1 MKLSIL
7 SLVLTSI
14 LLVVSCNT
22 TQESPTPKPSY
33 SDELAPCV
41 DPALNMDLGESAT
54 PKKHEPSADTEQP
67 GYTEKD
73 PGCIL
78 EGTN

>member
-1 MKLSIL
+1 MKLSFGF
-7 SLVLTSI
+7 SLIIASV

-41 DPALNMDLGESAT
+41 DPALNMDLGESSA
-54 PKKHEPSADTEQP
+54 PKKHEPSADSEQP
-67 GYTEKD
+67 DSEKY
-73 PGCIL
+73 PGCIVD
-78 EGTN
+78 GTN